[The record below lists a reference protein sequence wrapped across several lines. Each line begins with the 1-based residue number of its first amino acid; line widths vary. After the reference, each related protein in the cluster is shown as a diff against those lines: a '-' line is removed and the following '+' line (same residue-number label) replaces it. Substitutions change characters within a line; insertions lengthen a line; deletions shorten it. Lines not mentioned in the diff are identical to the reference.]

1 MPLSSELVSKFA
13 KLTSNKP
20 KEDKESTVYGTTV
33 IQNGNKYVKLDGSE
47 LLTPAS
53 FTTNIANGERVTVL
67 IKNHMAVVTGN
78 ITSPAA
84 RTSEVE
90 EVGDKVDAASAA
102 VENLTA
108 DNIKVNQ
115 KLEAQ
120 EGTIKNLTS
129 DNITIKNKLNAQ
141 EASIGNL
148 EAENVTIT
156 GKLEAA
162 EGNISNLQADNV
174 TINESLTAAKASIE
188 DLNTKKLSAEQADIK
203 YANIDFTNIGKAA
216 MEYLYSK
223 SGLIENVTVGDEQI
237 TGTLAGVTIKG
248 DLIEGNTVV
257 ADKLVIKGSD
267 GLYYKLNTD
276 GVKIEKEQTDYNSL
290 NGSIITAKSITATK
304 ISVSDLVAFD
314 ATIGGF
320 NITSESLY
328 SGVKESADN
337 TTRGIYLGKDGQLAV
352 GDSQNY
358 LKYYKTSDGSYKL
371 EIAVGGDDL
380 SNASKTATNFL
391 TYDTSNGVQ
400 LGNRSG
406 GSWAS
411 FRTQITSAAFNIL
424 DSAGNMLASYG
435 AKLIE
440 LGKNATDAVIMLCGG
455 KGKIEYS
462 TVEVGSPELYGEPSG
477 VNEEAVANAATEPE
491 YDNYLRISADKLRL
505 QGDNAVSLYSKK
517 QNGDNSWEKTELEVF
532 PEFAQIW
539 STTSG
544 SIDNSHIEVS
554 PSHVRIHSTGYIS
567 ITSDTVKDVYGN
579 PYLSVESGSS
589 GNWHYKKWSNGDAE
603 LWMNY
608 AIAGWDC
615 SNEFGA
621 CYRTDLITV
630 PSFPFKVYSPSLTV
644 SYETDGYGAIPW
656 ATSPTTVD
664 GPPTYYLVRPT
675 SFLIENGTLVFHVLG
690 KWKNIYETG
699 S

>member
-1 MPLSSELVSKFA
+1 MPLSSELVSQFA
-13 KLTSNKP
+13 KLANNKP
-20 KEDKESTVYGTTV
+20 EEVKESTVYGTTV

-53 FTTNIANGERVTVL
+53 FTTNIADGERVTVL
-67 IKNHMAVVTGN
+67 IKNHMAIVTGN

-90 EVGDKVDAASAA
+90 EVGGKADAAEAA
-102 VENLTA
+102 VKGLVA

-129 DNITIKNKLNAQ
+129 DNVTIKNKLDAQ

-174 TINESLTAAKASIE
+174 TINESLTVAKASIK
-188 DLNTKKLSAEQADIK
+188 DLDANKANIK
-203 YANIDFTNIGKAA
+203 DLDTNYANIKFTNIGKAA

-223 SGLIENVTVGDEQI
+223 SGLIENVTVGDGQI
-237 TGTLAGVTIKG
+237 TGTLVGVTIKG
-248 DLIEGNTVV
+248 DLIMGNTVV

-276 GVKIEKEQTDYNSL
+276 GVKLEKEQDDYNSL

-328 SGVKESADN
+328 SGVKESVDN
-337 TTRGIYLGKDGQLAV
+337 TTQGIYLGKDGQLAV

-358 LKYYKTSDGSYKL
+358 LKYYKYKTSDGSYKYKL

-406 GSWAS
+406 GSWTS
-411 FRTQITSAAFNIL
+411 FRTQITSAEFNIL
-424 DSAGNMLASYG
+424 DSAGSVLASYG

-455 KGKIEYS
+455 KGKIEYA
-462 TVEVGSPELYGEPSG
+462 TVEVGSPELYGKSSG
-477 VNEEAVANAATEPE
+477 ANDAAGANTATESE

-517 QNGDNSWEKTELEVF
+517 QNSDKSWKKTELEVF
-532 PEFAQIW
+532 PEFAQLW

-567 ITSDTVKDVYGN
+567 ITSDSVTDVYGN

-589 GNWHYKKWSNGDAE
+589 DNWYYKKWSNGDAE

-608 AIAGWDC
+608 AIAGWGC

-656 ATSPTTVD
+656 ATTPTTVD
-664 GPPTYYLVRPT
+664 GPPKYYLVRPT
-675 SFLIENGTLVFHVLG
+675 SLLLENGTFVFHVLG
-690 KWKNIYETG
+690 KWKNI
-699 S
+699 